1 MNKFAVIGASGYIAP
16 RHVEAIKFVNGELVA
31 LLDPYDGIGYI
42 DKYYPNAS
50 YFKESERFDRHLD
63 RLRRKG
69 NGVDYVSIC
78 SPNYLH
84 DSHIRLALR
93 NQCNVIC
100 EKPLVLIHEHLDAL
114 KTIEKETGKTINTI
128 LQLRHHPVIKN
139 LKEKFHKTNSTHKVK
154 LNYITPRGLW
164 YNYSWKG
171 DISKSGGLA
180 SNIGIHFFDMLI
192 WIFGSVEDY
201 KTNNSDKKTSGTLF
215 LKNAKVEYNLSTDKN
230 DLPWKEWK
238 PFRSISVDG
247 EELEFSNGFTDLHSI
262 SYQEILQGNGFGLN
276 DVEETIKLIENIR

>member
-1 MNKFAVIGASGYIAP
+1 
-16 RHVEAIKFVNGELVA
+16 
-31 LLDPYDGIGYI
+31 
-42 DKYYPNAS
+42 
-50 YFKESERFDRHLD
+50 
-63 RLRRKG
+63 
-69 NGVDYVSIC
+69 
-78 SPNYLH
+78 
-84 DSHIRLALR
+84 
-93 NQCNVIC
+93 
-100 EKPLVLIHEHLDAL
+100 
-114 KTIEKETGKTINTI
+114 
-128 LQLRHHPVIKN
+128 
-139 LKEKFHKTNSTHKVK
+139 
-154 LNYITPRGLW
+154 
-164 YNYSWKG
+164 
-171 DISKSGGLA
+171 
-180 SNIGIHFFDMLI
+180 MLI